1 METGNSVTF
10 DGSGG
15 TGGRGR
21 RLESRRRFAEGFVGA
36 VVTGGMTMLRPP
48 CRCAIQ
54 SYDGQSSV
62 LYGTISRHIICSGQL
77 FAQFF
82 RSHPEELPE
91 AQRGQLQAQ
100 QAVRRL
106 ILSVPGPELV

>member
-36 VVTGGMTMLRPP
+36 VVTGRMTMLRPP

-62 LYGTISRHIICSGQL
+62 LYQIIACKAVASPSRENRTALSPAPTRLHPSGSQ
-77 FAQFF
+77 A
-82 RSHPEELPE
+82 
-91 AQRGQLQAQ
+91 RGSESRQGCES
-100 QAVRRL
+100 
-106 ILSVPGPELV
+106 ILG

>member
-62 LYGTISRHIICSGQL
+62 LYQIIACKAVDRRSRRARQL
-77 FAQFF
+77 TGGRGSRQARQ
-82 RSHPEELPE
+82 LT
-91 AQRGQLQAQ
+91 RGQGA
-100 QAVRRL
+100 
-106 ILSVPGPELV
+106 

>member
-10 DGSGG
+10 DGAGG

-48 CRCAIQ
+48 YRCAIQ

-62 LYGTISRHIICSGQL
+62 LYQIIACKAVASLSQI
-77 FAQFF
+77 
-82 RSHPEELPE
+82 RSKCDNETALGIVWAAIDSLDE
-91 AQRGQLQAQ
+91 AM
-100 QAVRRL
+100 
-106 ILSVPGPELV
+106 

>member
-36 VVTGGMTMLRPP
+36 VVTGGMTI
-48 CRCAIQ
+48 CAT
-54 SYDGQSSV
+54 SMSLCD
-62 LYGTISRHIICSGQL
+62 
-77 FAQFF
+77 
-82 RSHPEELPE
+82 P
-91 AQRGQLQAQ
+91 
-100 QAVRRL
+100 
-106 ILSVPGPELV
+106 IL